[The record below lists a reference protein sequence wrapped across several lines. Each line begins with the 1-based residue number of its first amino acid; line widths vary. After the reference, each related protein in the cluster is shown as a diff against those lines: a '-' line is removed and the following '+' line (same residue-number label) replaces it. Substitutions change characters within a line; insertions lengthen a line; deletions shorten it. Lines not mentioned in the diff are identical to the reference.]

1 MERKLYFGIGQQPQ
15 NKQYHYPTNFITTS
29 RYNILTFLPYSLA
42 LQFQR
47 MANIYFLIIAI
58 LSFFK
63 SISPFSPMNSIA
75 PLLFV
80 VCLSMLR
87 DGYEDYQK
95 HISDNELN
103 SSPTTIW
110 TSGGFVKKT
119 WKDVIIGD
127 IIKIDEMEIISADI
141 VVLQTS
147 QDGICFIETS
157 SLDGEKNLKPKQAV
171 KDTQTMECREGI
183 IECINPNPLLYN
195 FDGTLFLESKKI
207 QLTHKNFL
215 LRGSKLKNVK
225 WAIGVVVYTGIDTKV
240 MRNSE
245 EQKNKMSNID
255 RLINVRI
262 IYILI
267 MQAFVCL
274 ILAIVYGINCDI
286 NSLNFQYFSTNF
298 SGYES
303 QLTQV
308 EIYDPEIPNC
318 ALASL
323 MTFAAYFL
331 LLNTLIPISLIV
343 SLEFVKV
350 GQGIIMQKD
359 KEMYTEENNKY
370 VKVFSTTINEELGQ
384 VQYVFSDKT
393 GTLTC
398 NKMEFKISVC
408 GNEIYGDVS
417 MFDKH
422 ELNTFVE
429 NQILRRQSTL
439 HQRRSTVV
447 NEKAGI
453 EYTFSGAVIQSIITE
468 TDPNKNPNI
477 ELQVDKYLIRNQGDL
492 VKENLMLLATCHEC
506 VLELQDDGTFNY
518 QGPSPDEIALVDA
531 ARRLNIIYKG
541 IKMGMMEIDVLGVV
555 EKIELLFSFEFNSDR
570 KRMSVIVRHNGV
582 IKLYTKGADAI
593 IKERLAPNQPFLAGI
608 DKKLDMFSRKGLR
621 TLCLAMKVL
630 DEQQFNQFSKAM
642 NDTLGGNETEK
653 QQTEL
658 INQMEKN
665 LTLIGATA
673 VEDKLQ
679 EDVPETLADFLKAN
693 INVWMLTGDKLETAE
708 NIGRSCNL
716 LQEQMDIFFL
726 TPGCDTLQIFN
737 QIADHIIQQPNT
749 KRAMIIEGIVLA
761 ALIDNENLTK
771 YLVMLAP
778 YLHTVICCRV
788 TPKQKADM
796 VRLVKNELGKI
807 TLAVGDGANDVN
819 MIQEAHI
826 GIGIYGQEGMR
837 AVQAS
842 NYAIGQFKCLWKLIL
857 YHGRQNYIRI
867 SEMILYF
874 FYKNIIFTIPQFYFA
889 FFCGLTGTSVFDEF
903 FVSFYNTIFTFLPVV
918 IRAIFDED
926 VFYTQKTKQ
935 TIIGSKR
942 ITEGEQENDILRQSY
957 PLLYY
962 IGQKNTIFTSE
973 KFFKWFSIGIFQGLA
988 CFFSF
993 YFELNDTTFIKENG
1007 YNNDLWF
1014 FSMSMSTAIMILV
1027 TLKLA
1032 LNTQFWTIIT
1042 WIAYIITSLGTYF
1055 AYMAVSNI
1063 VPKSA
1068 IYGTT
1073 TMLFSS
1079 YAFYLSLAL
1088 SVLSMFIFD
1097 LLMFTIKTSK
1107 DTLLNYMKRQAK
1119 QKQQLDKAKISKLE
1133 KKLQEQIQE
1142 MEMPHFE
1149 LNQKISLINSSFS
1162 QNDSISKRE
1171 PSKDNY
1177 L

>member
-1 MERKLYFGIGQQPQ
+1 MERKLYFGTTQQLQ
-15 NKQYHYPTNFITTS
+15 NKQYQYPTNFIRTS
-29 RYNILTFLPYSLA
+29 RYNMITFLPYSLA

-63 SISPFSPMNSIA
+63 SISPFSPINSIA

-80 VCLSMLR
+80 VSLSMLR

-95 HISDNELN
+95 HLSDNELN

-119 WKDVIIGD
+119 WKDVLMGD
-127 IIKIDEMEIISADI
+127 IIKIDELEIISADI

-171 KDTQTMECREGI
+171 KETQTMECREGV
-183 IECINPNPLLYN
+183 IECINPNALLYN

-245 EQKNKMSNID
+245 KQKNKMSNID

-267 MQAFVCL
+267 MQTFSCL
-274 ILAIVYGINCDI
+274 ILAIIYGINCDI
-286 NSLNFQYFSTNF
+286 HNINFDYFNDD
-298 SGYES
+298 
-303 QLTQV
+303 
-308 EIYDPEIPNC
+308 IYDPDIPNC

-350 GQGIIMQKD
+350 GQGIFMQKD
-359 KEMYTEENNKY
+359 REMYTAENDKY

-398 NKMEFKISVC
+398 NKMEFKLSVC
-408 GNEIYGDVS
+408 GNETYGDVS

-422 ELNTFVE
+422 EMSTFVG
-429 NQILRRQSTL
+429 NQIIRRQSTL
-439 HQRRSTVV
+439 HSRRSTVV

-468 TDPNKNPNI
+468 TDPMKNPNI
-477 ELQVDKYLIRNQGDL
+477 GLNVDTYLIRNQGDL

-506 VLELQDDGTFNY
+506 VLEFQDDGTFNY

-531 ARRLNIIYKG
+531 ARRLNIVYRG
-541 IKMGMMEIDVLGVV
+541 ITMGMMEVDVLGVK
-555 EKIELLFSFEFNSDR
+555 EKVELLFSFEFNSDR
-570 KRMSVIVRHNGV
+570 KRMSVIIKHKGV

-593 IKERLAPNQPFLAGI
+593 IKQRLGPNQPFLAGI

-621 TLCLAMKVL
+621 TLCLAMRVL
-630 DEQQFNQFSKAM
+630 DEKQFNEFSQAM
-642 NDTLGGNETEK
+642 NDTLGGNDAEK

-658 INQMEKN
+658 INKIEQN

-679 EDVPETLADFLKAN
+679 DDVPETLADFLKAN

-716 LQEQMDIFFL
+716 LQEQMDVFFL
-726 TPGCDTLQIFN
+726 TPGCDILQIFN
-737 QIADHIIQQPNT
+737 RIADHVIQKPTT

-761 ALIDNENLTK
+761 VLSENENLTK
-771 YLVMLAP
+771 YLVLLAP
-778 YLHTVICCRV
+778 HLHTVICCRV

-842 NYAIGQFKCLWKLIL
+842 NYAIGEFKCLWKLVL
-857 YHGRQNYIRI
+857 FHGRQNYIRI

-874 FYKNIIFTIPQFYFA
+874 FYKNIIFTVPQFYFA

-903 FVSFYNTIFTFLPVV
+903 FVSFYNTVFTFLPVV

-926 VFYTQKTKQ
+926 VFYTQQRKETLL
-935 TIIGSKR
+935 GSKR
-942 ITEGEQENDILRQSY
+942 ITQGVEENDILKQSY

-962 IGQKNTIFTSE
+962 IGQKNTIFTNE

-993 YFELNDTTFIKENG
+993 YLELNDTTFIKQSG

-1042 WIAYIITSLGTYF
+1042 WIAYLGTSLGTYF
-1055 AYMAVSNI
+1055 AYMWISNI
-1063 VPKSA
+1063 IPSA
-1068 IYGTT
+1068 AIFGTT
-1073 TMLFSS
+1073 QMLFSS

-1088 SVLSMFIFD
+1088 SVLSMFILD

-1107 DTLLNYMKRQAK
+1107 DTLLNYMKRQAR
-1119 QKQQLDKAKISKLE
+1119 QNQQLDIAKISKLE
-1133 KKLQEQIQE
+1133 KKLQEQISE
-1142 MEMPHFE
+1142 MEMPGFE
-1149 LNQKISLINSSFS
+1149 LFQKRSLVDSSFS
-1162 QNDSISKRE
+1162 LSDNT
-1171 PSKDNY
+1171 SKDGDRKDNQ
-1177 L
+1177 

>member
-1 MERKLYFGIGQQPQ
+1 MERKLYFGVQEQAQ
-15 NKQYHYPTNFITTS
+15 NKQYRFPTNFIKTS

-47 MANIYFLIIAI
+47 MANIYFLIIAV

-63 SISPFSPMNSIA
+63 SISPFSPVSSIA
-75 PLLFV
+75 PLIFV
-80 VCLSMLR
+80 VSLSMLR

-103 SSPTTIW
+103 SSPATIW
-110 TSGGFVKKT
+110 TEKGFVKKT
-119 WKDVIIGD
+119 WKDVLIGD
-127 IIKIDEMEIISADI
+127 IIRIDELEIISADI

-157 SLDGEKNLKPKQAV
+157 SLDGEKNLKPKQAI
-171 KDTQTMECREGI
+171 KETQTIECRSGV
-183 IECINPNPLLYN
+183 IECINPNPLLYT
-195 FDGTLFLESKKI
+195 FDGTLYLDSKKI
-207 QLTHKNFL
+207 QITHKNFL

-225 WAIGVVVYTGIDTKV
+225 QAIGVVVYTGIDTKV

-245 EQKNKMSNID
+245 GQKNKVSNID
-255 RLINVRI
+255 RLINLRI

-267 MQAFVCL
+267 MQTIICI
-274 ILAIVYGINCDI
+274 ILAIVYGINCQI
-286 NSLNFQYFSTNF
+286 QSQNFSYFSRNF
-298 SGYES
+298 AGYES
-303 QLTQV
+303 YNNQDK
-308 EIYDPEIPNC
+308 IYDPDIPNC

-350 GQGIIMQKD
+350 GQGFFMQKD
-359 KEMYTEENNKY
+359 AEMYSSENDKY

-398 NKMEFKISVC
+398 NKMEFKLCVC
-408 GNEIYGDVS
+408 GETIYGDLS
-417 MFDKH
+417 MFNKQ
-422 ELNTFVE
+422 EITTFVG

-439 HQRRSTVV
+439 HRRRSTLV

-453 EYTFSGAVIQSIITE
+453 EYAFSGDKIQQIITE
-468 TDPNKNPNI
+468 TDPSKNPNI
-477 ELQVDKYLIRNQGDL
+477 DLMIDKYLIRNQGDL

-506 VLELQDDGTFNY
+506 VLEQQEDKTFIY

-531 ARRLNIIYKG
+531 ARRLNVVYRG
-541 IKMGMMEIDVLGVV
+541 ITMGVMEIDVLGEI
-555 EKIELLFSFEFNSDR
+555 EKVELLFSFEFNSDR
-570 KRMSVIVRHNGV
+570 KRMSVIIRHNGV

-593 IKERLAPNQPFLAGI
+593 IKARLSPNQKYLDGM
-608 DKKLDMFSRKGLR
+608 DQKLDMFSRKGLR
-621 TLCLAMKVL
+621 TLCLAMRVL
-630 DEQQFNQFSKAM
+630 SEEQFNQFSRAM
-642 NDTLGGNETEK
+642 NDALGSGETEK
-653 QQTEL
+653 LQDDL
-658 INQMEKN
+658 INQIEKN

-716 LQEQMDIFFL
+716 LQDNMDVFFL
-726 TPGCDTLQIFN
+726 TPGCESIKIFN
-737 QIADHIIQQPNT
+737 EIADHIIHKQST
-749 KRAMIIEGIVLA
+749 KRAIIIEGIVLA
-761 ALIDNENLTK
+761 TLIDDEKLIN
-771 YLVMLAP
+771 YLITLVP
-778 YLHTVICCRV
+778 FLHTVICCRV

-796 VRLVKNELGKI
+796 VRLVKNSLGKI

-842 NYAIGQFKCLWKLIL
+842 NYAIGQFKCLWKLVL

-889 FFCGLTGTSVFDEF
+889 FFCGHTGTSVFDQF
-903 FVSFYNTIFTFLPVV
+903 FVSFYNTVFTFLPVV

-926 VFYTQKTKQ
+926 VFYTSKRKQ
-935 TIIGSKR
+935 TLLGSRR
-942 ITEGEQENDILRQSY
+942 IKEGEQENDILRQNY

-962 IGQKNTIFTSE
+962 IGQRNTVFTSE
-973 KFFKWFSIGIFQGLA
+973 KFFKWFFIGVFQGLA

-993 YFELNDTTFIKENG
+993 YFELNDTTFIKPTG
-1007 YNNDLWF
+1007 LNNDFWF

-1042 WIAYIITSLGTYF
+1042 WVAYLGTSLGTYF
-1055 AYMAVSNI
+1055 AYMWVSNI
-1063 VPKSA
+1063 IPQSS

-1073 TMLFSS
+1073 RMLFSS
-1079 YAFYLSLAL
+1079 SAFYLSLAL
-1088 SVLSMFIFD
+1088 SVLSMFILD
-1097 LLMFTIKTSK
+1097 LLMFTMKVSK
-1107 DTLLNYMKRQAK
+1107 DTLLNYMKRQARS
-1119 QKQQLDKAKISKLE
+1119 QQNLELSKI
-1133 KKLQEQIQE
+1133 KKLQNKIDDNT
-1142 MEMPHFE
+1142 E
-1149 LNQKISLINSSFS
+1149 LEIPIIRLQQQKSLINSSMSGS
-1162 QNDSISKRE
+1162 QPIIQRNRE
-1171 PSKDNY
+1171 NSNFY

>member
-1 MERKLYFGIGQQPQ
+1 MERKLYFGLQEQIQ
-15 NKQYHYPTNFITTS
+15 NKQYRYPTNFIKTS
-29 RYNILTFLPYSLA
+29 RYNFITFLPYSLT

-47 MANIYFLIIAI
+47 MANIYFLIIAVM
-58 LSFFK
+58 SFFK
-63 SISPFSPMNSIA
+63 SISPFSPVSSIA
-75 PLLFV
+75 PLIFV
-80 VCLSMLR
+80 VSLSMLR

-95 HISDNELN
+95 HLSDNELN
-103 SSPTTIW
+103 SSPATIW
-110 TSGGFVKKT
+110 TVSGFVKKT
-119 WKDVIIGD
+119 WKDVQIGD
-127 IIKIDEMEIISADI
+127 IIKIDELEIISADI

-157 SLDGEKNLKPKQAV
+157 SLDGEKNLKPKQAI
-171 KDTQTMECREGI
+171 KETQTIECKSGI
-183 IECINPNPLLYN
+183 IECINPNPLLYT
-195 FDGTLFLESKKI
+195 FDGTLYLDSKKI
-207 QLTHKNFL
+207 QITHKNFL

-225 WAIGVVVYTGIDTKV
+225 QVIGVVVYTGIDTKV

-245 EQKNKMSNID
+245 GQKNKVSNID
-255 RLINVRI
+255 KLINLRI

-267 MQAFVCL
+267 MQTVICI
-274 ILAIVYGINCDI
+274 ILAFIYGINCDI
-286 NSLNFQYFSTNF
+286 KRYQSYNDQD
-298 SGYES
+298 
-303 QLTQV
+303 Q
-308 EIYDPEIPNC
+308 IYDPDIPHC

-350 GQGIIMQKD
+350 GQGFFMQKD
-359 KEMYTEENNKY
+359 SEMYSAENDKY

-384 VQYVFSDKT
+384 VQYIFSDKT

-398 NKMEFKISVC
+398 NKMEFKLCVC
-408 GNEIYGDVS
+408 GDFIY
-417 MFDKH
+417 
-422 ELNTFVE
+422 
-429 NQILRRQSTL
+429 
-439 HQRRSTVV
+439 V

-453 EYTFSGAVIQSIITE
+453 EYAFSGDKILQIITE
-468 TDPNKNPNI
+468 KDPSKNPNI
-477 ELQVDKYLIRNQGDL
+477 DLKVDKYLICNQGDL

-506 VLELQDDGTFNY
+506 VLEYQDDGSFIY

-531 ARRLNIIYKG
+531 ARRLNVIYKG
-541 IKMGMMEIDVLGVV
+541 ITMGMMEIEVLGEV
-555 EKIELLFSFEFNSDR
+555 EKVELLFAFEFNSDR
-570 KRMSVIVRHNGV
+570 KRMSVIIRQNGI
-582 IKLYTKGADAI
+582 IKLYTKGADSV
-593 IKERLAPNQPFLAGI
+593 IKARLSPNQKYLNGI
-608 DKKLDMFSRKGLR
+608 DQKLDMFSRKGLR
-621 TLCLAMKVL
+621 TLCLAMRVL
-630 DEQQFNQFSKAM
+630 SEEQFNQFSKAM
-642 NDTLGGNETEK
+642 NDALGSGDSEK
-653 QQTEL
+653 LQNEL
-658 INQMEKN
+658 INQIEKN

-716 LQEQMDIFFL
+716 LQDNMDVFTL
-726 TPGCDTLQIFN
+726 TPGCETIIIFN
-737 QIADHIIQQPNT
+737 DIADHIMNKNST
-749 KRAMIIEGIVLA
+749 KRAIIIEGMVLG
-761 ALIDNENLTK
+761 ALIDDQNLMN
-771 YLVMLAP
+771 YLISLVP
-778 YLHTVICCRV
+778 FLHTVICCRV

-796 VRLVKNELGKI
+796 VRLVKNSLGKI

-857 YHGRQNYIRI
+857 FHGRQNYIRI

-889 FFCGLTGTSVFDEF
+889 FFCGDTGTSVFDQF
-903 FVSFYNTIFTFLPVV
+903 FVSFYNTVFTFLPVV

-926 VFYTQKTKQ
+926 VFYTSKRQQ
-935 TIIGSKR
+935 TILGSRR
-942 ITEGEQENDILRQSY
+942 IKEGEVENDILRQNY

-962 IGQKNTIFTSE
+962 IGQRNTVFTSE
-973 KFFKWFSIGIFQGLA
+973 KFFKWFFIGVFQGLT

-993 YFELNDTTFIKENG
+993 YFELNDTTFIKQTG
-1007 YNNDLWF
+1007 LNNDFWF

-1042 WIAYIITSLGTYF
+1042 WVAYIGTSLGTYL
-1055 AYMAVSNI
+1055 AYMWVSNI
-1063 VPKSA
+1063 IPQSS

-1073 TMLFSS
+1073 RMLFSS
-1079 YAFYLSLAL
+1079 PAFYLSLAL
-1088 SVLSMFIFD
+1088 SVLSMFILD
-1097 LLMFTIKTSK
+1097 LLMFTMKVSK
-1107 DTLLNYMKRQAK
+1107 DTLLNYMKRQARQSK
-1119 QKQQLDKAKISKLE
+1119 NFEVSKI
-1133 KKLQEQIQE
+1133 KKLSNKNDDNI
-1142 MEMPHFE
+1142 E
-1149 LNQKISLINSSFS
+1149 LEIPIFRLQQQKSLINSNFS
-1162 QNDSISKRE
+1162 GSQPIIARNRGNS
-1171 PSKDNY
+1171 NLY